1 MCTAIAKRG
10 NDLIYGFNL
19 DLDPAVWKYSLY
31 RTKNYFTVG
40 ITVGKTTYF
49 THGVTKDGN
58 FGNVPYMNG
67 DYIPAPKGAK
77 RERID
82 LMIDKFIR
90 GKYSYAD
97 IEKIIETKTVTAIPA
112 VVQHSLIGSGDGD
125 FLIVEPGYGIEKADK
140 DYAVLTNFPVLAD
153 LTDFSNPFYGKERY
167 DYALSVLEKSGDDF
181 SAEDALRLLYD
192 VRQEGQWGTR
202 VTFVYSRNEKAVYY
216 FTDGNIEETEVY
228 RF

>member
-1 MCTAIAKRG
+1 MCTAIAKKG
-10 NDLIYGFNL
+10 KDLIYGFNL
-19 DLDPAVWKYSLY
+19 DLDPDVWKYGLY
-31 RTKNYFTVG
+31 MTKNYFTVG

-67 DYIPAPKGAK
+67 KYIPAPKGAK

-82 LMIDKFIR
+82 LMNDKYIR

-97 IEKIIETKTVTAIPA
+97 IEKIIETKTVTAVPA
-112 VVQHSLIGSGDGD
+112 VVQHSLIGSGTGD
-125 FLIVEPGYGIEKADK
+125 FLIVEPGYGTEKADK
-140 DYAVLTNFPVLAD
+140 DYAVLTNFPVLAG

-167 DYALSVLEKSGDDF
+167 DHALSVLEKSGDDF
-181 SAEDALRLLYD
+181 SAEDALGLLYE

-216 FTDGNIEETEVY
+216 FTDGNIGKNEVH